1 MATIGQ
7 TPHKCREHELG
18 AVVLDRDVGLFV
30 SKLIELDRLAPVG
43 DFKKAAMELLA
54 GLIPFDM
61 ALWASGYTEGL
72 RVHNVYL
79 YGLPDDMMQ
88 NWERFKHQDRLLA
101 SIIAQP
107 GVTFD
112 VYEFY
117 AKQERQSLKI
127 YQQHSH
133 AYGIE
138 SAISTA
144 LPFSRTGLLDVMSL
158 YRKRSRRSFSPK
170 EQAAKQFVFPLLT
183 QIWQHNQIEHVRRR
197 SNSQA
202 GGPAAV
208 CDQKGWLRQ
217 ATDGFIELLQG
228 EWPGW
233 NGPILPDSLRDW
245 LKGNCVKAF
254 RGRSIGLKADPMDDL
269 FLLAAYAREEAAMLT
284 PREEEIAESFA
295 AGLTYKD
302 ISKEFNL
309 SPATVRRHLD
319 SVYKK
324 LRVANKI
331 ELFQVL
337 NPD

>member
-1 MATIGQ
+1 VKWGT
-7 TPHKCREHELG
+7 T
-18 AVVLDRDVGLFV
+18 VLDPNTGRFVG
-30 SKLIELDRLAPVG
+30 KLIDLGHRAPVG
-43 DFKKAAMELLA
+43 DFKDAAMELLA

-61 ALWASGYTEGL
+61 ALWASGYTKGL

-79 YGLPDDMMQ
+79 YRLPQEMMQ

-101 SIIAQP
+101 SVIARP
-107 GVTFD
+107 GVTLD

-133 AYGIE
+133 AFGIE
-138 SAISTA
+138 SAICTA
-144 LPFSRTGLLDVMSL
+144 LPVARTGLLDVMSL
-158 YRKRSRRSFSPK
+158 YRKQSRPTFSPA
-170 EQAAKQFVFPLLT
+170 ERAAKQFVFPLLT
-183 QIWQHNQIEHVRRR
+183 QIWQHNQIEYVRSR

-208 CDQKGWLRQ
+208 CDREGWLRQ
-217 ATDGFIELLQG
+217 AKDEFLELMQI

-233 NGPILPDSLRDW
+233 TGPILPDPLRQW
-245 LKGNCVKAF
+245 LKGDCATAF
-254 RGRSIGLKADPMDDL
+254 RGKGIGLKADRMDDL
-269 FLLAAYAREEAAMLT
+269 FLLVAYSREAAAMLT

-309 SPATVRRHLD
+309 SPSTVRRHLE

-324 LRVANKI
+324 LEVANKI
-331 ELFQVL
+331 ELFQAL